1 MRWWHT
7 SSAKTVRK
15 GLTGKGTFW
24 SLQND
29 TVKSQKELGEQCRQ
43 RGQPVHWLKAGG
55 GEKRYPIGILKRPM
69 WLEPDERGD
78 GGRRNSEEVKQGLWQ
93 SRRTL

>member
-1 MRWWHT
+1 MIWWHT

-29 TVKSQKELGEQCRQ
+29 TVKSQKELGEEQCRQ

-55 GEKRYPIGILKRPM
+55 WGKTVSY
-69 WLEPDERGD
+69 
-78 GGRRNSEEVKQGLWQ
+78 RNFKKAHVAGA
-93 SRRTL
+93 